1 MEKKKSPP
9 KSVRKVGSPKN
20 HADAEEKSAVKKR
33 TASAAS
39 AVVKKTP
46 AVKPAQR
53 KPEEPKAA
61 PVASEPV
68 YSQPAPQPAPMP
80 QPAPAPEAPPSYW
93 QDRYGDNRIVLMIR
107 DPYWCFVYWDLSA
120 EKQTEAIRELQ
131 QAGAKIM
138 LRIYDVT
145 DLEFDGTNAHR
156 TMDIEVTE
164 EATNWYINVWAA
176 DRAYCVDLGLLYPN
190 GRFVTLARS
199 NIVVTP
205 RDSVSS
211 VIDEEWMVVDETFDR
226 LYQAAGAA
234 ELGRASEAITKF
246 MLKRVRADVSSGGLA
261 SMGSEGGRP
270 RERRP
275 EDFWLV
281 VNTELI
287 VYGATEPDA
296 AVAIQGQPIRLNPD
310 GTFSVRYALPDGKQ
324 TIPVKAVNAAG
335 SQERQITP
343 VVEKRTE

>member
-1 MEKKKSPP
+1 MSPVP
-9 KSVRKVGSPKN
+9 EAPSTPSVS
-20 HADAEEKSAVKKR
+20 
-33 TASAAS
+33 
-39 AVVKKTP
+39 
-46 AVKPAQR
+46 
-53 KPEEPKAA
+53 
-61 PVASEPV
+61 
-68 YSQPAPQPAPMP
+68 YSQPQPQYPS
-80 QPAPAPEAPPSYW
+80 PAPEAQPSYW

-131 QAGAKIM
+131 QAGARLM
-138 LRIYDVT
+138 LRVYDVT
-145 DLEFDGTNAHR
+145 DLEFDGSNAHR

-176 DRAYCVDLGLLYPN
+176 DRAYCVDLGLLYPD

-199 NIVVTP
+199 NVVTTP
-205 RDSVSS
+205 RDSVSG

-226 LYQAAGAA
+226 LYQAAGAS

-270 RERRP
+270 RQRRP

-296 AVAIQGQPIRLNPD
+296 AVTIQGQPIRLNPD

>member
-1 MEKKKSPP
+1 MMEKKKPAS
-9 KSVRKVGSPKN
+9 KSVRKAAPP
-20 HADAEEKSAVKKR
+20 KSAVPGAGEKTTVRKR

-39 AVVKKTP
+39 AAAKKIPVAKAT
-46 AVKPAQR
+46 AR
-53 KPEEPKAA
+53 KPEQPQTA
-61 PVASEPV
+61 PVASVAPV
-68 YSQPAPQPAPMP
+68 YAQSTP

-107 DPYWCFVYWDLSA
+107 DPYWCFVYWDLSS

-131 QAGAKIM
+131 RAGAKLM
-138 LRIYDVT
+138 LRVYDVT
-145 DLEFDGTNAHR
+145 ELEFDGTNAHR

-176 DRAYCVDLGLLYPN
+176 DRAYCVDLGLLYPD

-199 NIVVTP
+199 NVVTTP
-205 RDSVSS
+205 RDSVSN

-226 LYQAAGAA
+226 LYQAAGAS

-296 AVAIQGQPIRLNPD
+296 AVTVQGQPIRLNPD

>member
-1 MEKKKSPP
+1 MMEKKKPAS
-9 KSVRKVGSPKN
+9 KSVRKAASPKS
-20 HADAEEKSAVKKR
+20 AAAGAEEKSAIRKKPAPA
-33 TASAAS
+33 ASAA
-39 AVVKKTP
+39 VKKVP
-46 AVKPAQR
+46 AAKPAHRPQ
-53 KPEEPKAA
+53 EEPHAA
-61 PVASEPV
+61 PVA
-68 YSQPAPQPAPMP
+68 YSQPAPQPAY
-80 QPAPAPEAPPSYW
+80 APAPETPPSYW
-93 QDRYGDNRIVLMIR
+93 QDRYGDNRIVLLIR

-120 EKQTEAIRELQ
+120 DKQSEAIRELQ
-131 QAGAKIM
+131 KAGAKLM
-138 LRIYDVT
+138 LRVYDVT

-199 NIVVTP
+199 NVVTTP
-205 RDSVSS
+205 RDSVSN

-226 LYQAAGAA
+226 LYQAAGAS

-296 AVAIQGQPIRLNPD
+296 AVTVQGQPIRLNPD